1 MISVQSVYESVKNL
15 ANKDQKGFVT
25 PEVFNSFAKIAQL
38 NIFMEMFARP
48 LEARKLQK
56 GMMDADDGMSF
67 YERNRAD
74 LNHFATSQFITK
86 AGGGFE
92 FPEDFYSL
100 ISIKTRGI
108 PPVKVDVIYDERK
121 ALEIVSS
128 TLSAPT
134 EEYPIALISNRIEV
148 FPTNT
153 SKIDIRYYR
162 FPKAPRYSIFSLNLN
177 GSPIEQF
184 DPSSSEDFELPKQY
198 EQDLVFEIAK
208 MVGVNLKEQFIQA
221 FGQTEDNQS

>member
-38 NIFMEMFARP
+38 NVFQEMFMKP
-48 LEARKLQK
+48 TEARKLQK

-74 LNHFATSQFITK
+74 LGRFAKSQGLVK
-86 AGGGFE
+86 SGGGFNL
-92 FPEDFYSL
+92 PEDFYSV
-100 ISIKTRGI
+100 ISIKTRNI
-108 PPVKVDVIYDERK
+108 PPVKVDIIYDERK
-121 ALEIVSS
+121 AMEIVNS

-134 EEYPIALISNRIEV
+134 DDYPIALISNRIEV

-153 SKIDIRYYR
+153 SKVDIRYYR
-162 FPKAPRYSIFSLNLN
+162 TPTAPRYSINMFFLN
-177 GSPIEQF
+177 GSPVEQF
-184 DPSSSEDFELPKQY
+184 DPSSSEDFELPPQY

-208 MVGVNLKEQFIQA
+208 MVGVNIREATLQT
-221 FGQTEDNQS
+221 FGQNEDNQS